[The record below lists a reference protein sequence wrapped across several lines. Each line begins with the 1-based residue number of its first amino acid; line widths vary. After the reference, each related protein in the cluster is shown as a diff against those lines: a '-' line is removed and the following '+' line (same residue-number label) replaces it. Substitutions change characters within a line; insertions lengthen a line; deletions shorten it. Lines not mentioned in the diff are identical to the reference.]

1 MCRGEIFWKINKRAG
16 EKFLRAGE
24 NKHADNGRMVLP
36 LSTTP
41 KKQYVFAHCFFD
53 RKYSK
58 KCKNNNYSKYI

>member
-36 LSTTP
+36 SSTTP
-41 KKQYVFAHCFFD
+41 KKQYVFALGLA
-53 RKYSK
+53 S
-58 KCKNNNYSKYI
+58 